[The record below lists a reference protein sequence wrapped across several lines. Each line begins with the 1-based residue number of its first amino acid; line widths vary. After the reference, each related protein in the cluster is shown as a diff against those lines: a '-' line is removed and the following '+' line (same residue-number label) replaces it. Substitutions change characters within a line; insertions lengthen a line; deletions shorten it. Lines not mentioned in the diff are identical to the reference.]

1 MNVDKYFSA
10 RYNGSKSMTQLD
22 IPSANAT
29 GFGAAADDYMERGI
43 DLNEELI
50 RNKPAT
56 FFMKVNSDAM
66 REAGIFKGDI
76 AIVDRSIKA
85 TNGKVVIAVLNGDM
99 LIRRFEKINNSVKLV
114 TDSSRLSPIHIDTTC
129 EGFAIWGVVTYII
142 HTP

>member
-114 TDSSRLSPIHIDTTC
+114 TDSSRLSPMTIDATC
-129 EGFAIWGVVTYII
+129 EDFAIWGVVTYVI